1 MTRRSPAR
9 LLAPLALVAVAAAL
23 FVVVSNGSGGSG
35 DESAD
40 AREQQRARSGRA
52 TTTPAVAGARGT
64 RRRSTYRVR
73 AGDTPSGIAERTGIS
88 VERLLELNPDLD
100 AQALTVGQRLKLR

>member
-1 MTRRSPAR
+1 MTRRNPAR

-23 FVVVSNGSGGSG
+23 FVIVSNGSGGPG
-35 DESAD
+35 DESAGP
-40 AREQQRARSGRA
+40 ASSSAPASGR
-52 TTTPAVAGARGT
+52 TTATPASRSTRT

-88 VERLLELNPDLD
+88 VARLLELNPDLD

>member
-1 MTRRSPAR
+1 MTRRSPAW

-23 FVVVSNGSGGSG
+23 FVIVSNGSGGSG
-35 DESAD
+35 DDSAGP
-40 AREQQRARSGRA
+40 ASSSAPASGR
-52 TTTPAVAGARGT
+52 TTATPASRSTRT
-64 RRRSTYRVR
+64 RRRSTYTVR

-88 VERLLELNPDLD
+88 VARLLELNPDLD